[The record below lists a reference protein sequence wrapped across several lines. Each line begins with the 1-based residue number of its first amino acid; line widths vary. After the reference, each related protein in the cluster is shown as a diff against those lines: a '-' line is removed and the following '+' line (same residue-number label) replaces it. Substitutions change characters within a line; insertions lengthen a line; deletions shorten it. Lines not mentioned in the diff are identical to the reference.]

1 MLQRYNLCL
10 LLVRG
15 AKSVLLI
22 GGLGVRNQR
31 NGLRKVAILLHAV
44 SFYGIGPNGKY
55 ATRSQGYL
63 VNWKDKFEL
72 TDRCFFW
79 S

>member
-1 MLQRYNLCL
+1 MLQRYILCL

-15 AKSVLLI
+15 AKTVLLV
-22 GGLGVRNQR
+22 GWLGVRNQT
-31 NGLRKVAILLHAV
+31 NGLHKVAILLHAV

-63 VNWKDKFEL
+63 INWK
-72 TDRCFFW
+72 
-79 S
+79 